1 MKHILPDLSFK
12 YNELEPYIDAK
23 TMEIHHTKHHQGY
36 INNYVKALENNQEL
50 LDMDVEKVL
59 RQIDNVPDNI
69 RQAVINNGGGYY
81 NHRLFWTILSPKKS
95 EMSQE
100 LLDDLVDTFGSLENF
115 KNEFSNAAVKRFG
128 SGWAWLLVNDK
139 KELVV
144 TSTANQDTPFEL
156 GNPILALDVWEHA
169 YYLNYQNRRPEYIE
183 NFWHVVNW
191 EEVSRLY
198 KETK

>member
-81 NHRLFWTILSPKKS
+81 NHRLFWTILSPKKT
-95 EMSQE
+95 EMSHE
-100 LLDDLVDTFGSLENF
+100 LLN
-115 KNEFSNAAVKRFG
+115 
-128 SGWAWLLVNDK
+128 
-139 KELVV
+139 
-144 TSTANQDTPFEL
+144 
-156 GNPILALDVWEHA
+156 
-169 YYLNYQNRRPEYIE
+169 
-183 NFWHVVNW
+183 
-191 EEVSRLY
+191 
-198 KETK
+198 

>member
-36 INNYVKALENNQEL
+36 INNYVKALKNNQEL

-81 NHRLFWTILSPKKS
+81 NHRLFWTILSQKKS

-115 KNEFSNAAVKRFG
+115 KNEFSNAAAKRFG

-183 NFWHVVNW
+183 NYWHVVNW